1 MEPLECAL
9 RARLG
14 REPSCRRLIAVIEP
28 LEVSLRARLGR
39 ELSCRRLIAVMEP
52 LEVSL
57 RARWR
62 QELASWEEVGT
73 ECQFW
78 KTIVRGRRTKWRIL
92 INLQSGWSRIRY
104 RSLIWKHPRLSKN
117 KISRKISEK
126 NKNPEM
132 VMDANYHFGGFCTE
146 ICEVSCPEGKN

>member
-1 MEPLECAL
+1 MII
-9 RARLG
+9 RQFT
-14 REPSCRRLIAVIEP
+14 
-28 LEVSLRARLGR
+28 
-39 ELSCRRLIAVMEP
+39 M
-52 LEVSL
+52 
-57 RARWR
+57 R

-78 KTIVRGRRTKWRIL
+78 KTIVHGRRIKRRIL
-92 INLQSGWSRIRY
+92 INLLTRWSRIRY
-104 RSLIWKHPRLSKN
+104 RSLIWKHPRPSKN

-146 ICEVSCPEGKN
+146 ICEVSCPEGKNLYRSESLWGRECKKKRLLYRKWSLDNSRCARKQPKRPRQGSA